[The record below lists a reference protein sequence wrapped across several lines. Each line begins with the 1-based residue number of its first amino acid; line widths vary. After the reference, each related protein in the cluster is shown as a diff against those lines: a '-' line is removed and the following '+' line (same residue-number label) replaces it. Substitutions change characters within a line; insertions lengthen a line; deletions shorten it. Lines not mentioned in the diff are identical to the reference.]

1 MGDYYK
7 GTDYRYDGPC
17 KTSGDCQKYFKNSTC
32 YTTNCGC
39 NTGFKNTLT
48 QNNLPCLQQN
58 YDDQKQLIG
67 NPYFNTTTGDGKITK
82 TELPKLTAD
91 ELSDIEKQKNG
102 TGNRWWFK
110 KKKKKKTTNIYIVKI
125 LIALIIVLEVQ
136 IIKVNQERCV

>member
-91 ELSDIEKQKNG
+91 ELSDIEKQK
-102 TGNRWWFK
+102 
-110 KKKKKKTTNIYIVKI
+110 KKTTNIYIVKI